1 MLVKDVMATD
11 IVTCDVGATL
21 QTAVERMLKNDV
33 GSVIVTHDD
42 DPYGILTKT
51 DALHAGAVTERP
63 FPDIPV
69 KKVANNPLVTANK
82 SETVR
87 TAIDRMHNKKIKKL
101 PVVEDLDV
109 VGIITQSDIS
119 THFHAFIREAH
130 ELEQQHGSWS
140 TESDRFDFED

>member
-1 MLVKDVMATD
+1 MLVKDVMSTD
-11 IVTCDVGATL
+11 IVSCEVDATL
-21 QTAVERMLKNDV
+21 QTAVERMLRNEV
-33 GSVIVTHDD
+33 GSVIVTREG
-42 DPYGILTKT
+42 DPYGILTET

-69 KKVANNPLVTANK
+69 KKVANHPLTTASK
-82 SETVR
+82 GETVR
-87 TAIDRMHNKKIKKL
+87 TAIDRMRTKSVKKL